1 MAIPKQERQ
10 DIRLLRRKQTRWNRR
25 QITVEG
31 EKAILELLKSSWI
44 TERIYF
50 TAGIELSERLTQS
63 LRTAIGLVE
72 VSAKDM
78 ELMTSLKTA
87 PGLLAL
93 ASMPDKAGRAEHEAG
108 VWLYLDHM
116 SDRGNVGTLVRVA
129 DWFGMAGVVL
139 STESADPFGPK
150 AIQSAM
156 GSVFHTPIR
165 IQNFKDLPSRWTT
178 VVMGLDAG
186 GQSLFDMPASDAPCL
201 LVVGSESH
209 GVSADVHKACH
220 VMASIPGAGRA
231 ESLNASVAGAI
242 AVASLVQQGVPM
254 GQRR

>member
-10 DIRLLRRKQTRWNRR
+10 DIRLLKRKQTRREKR

-31 EKAILELLKSSWI
+31 EKVILELLNSAWV

-50 TAGIELSERLTQS
+50 TAGLELSERLVQS
-63 LRTAIGLVE
+63 LQPTTSLME
-72 VSAKDM
+72 VSTKDM
-78 ELMTSLKTA
+78 ELMTSLKTP

-93 ASMPDKAGRAEHEAG
+93 ASMPDKAGRAEHTEG

-116 SDRGNVGTLVRVA
+116 NDPGNVGTLVRVA
-129 DWFGMAGVVL
+129 DWFGMAGVVM
-139 STESADPFGPK
+139 STDSADPYGPK
-150 AIQSAM
+150 AVQSAM
-156 GSVFHTPIR
+156 GSTFHTPIR

-178 VVMGLDAG
+178 RVVGLDAG
-186 GQSLFDMPASDAPCL
+186 GQNLSELPAQEPPSL

-209 GVSADVHKACH
+209 GVSEDVSSACH

-231 ESLNASVAGAI
+231 DSLNAAVAGAI
-242 AVASLVQQGVPM
+242 AVASLVQQGVPV

>member
-10 DIRLLRRKQTRWNRR
+10 EIRLLKRKQTRWEKR
-25 QITVEG
+25 QITAEG
-31 EKAILELLKSSWI
+31 EKTILELLKSAWI

-50 TAGIELSERLTQS
+50 TAGLNLSEQLVQS
-63 LRTAIGLVE
+63 LQPTTSLVE

-78 ELMTSLKTA
+78 ELMTSLKTP

-93 ASMPDKAGRAEHEAG
+93 ASMPDNAGRAEHTSG
-108 VWLYLDHM
+108 VWFYLDRM
-116 SDRGNVGTLVRVA
+116 NDPGNVGTLVRVA

-139 STESADPFGPK
+139 STDSADPFGPK
-150 AIQSAM
+150 AVQSAM
-156 GSVFHTPIR
+156 GSAFHTPIR

-178 VVMGLDAG
+178 RVVGLDGG
-186 GQSLFDMPASDAPCL
+186 GQNLFELPAQEAPTL

-209 GVSADVHKACH
+209 GVSEDVSCGCH
-220 VMASIPGAGRA
+220 VMASIPGSGRA

-242 AVASLVQQGVPM
+242 AAASLVQQGVPV
-254 GQRR
+254 GQRS